1 VRDDVS
7 VNSDALSVTDFVNLK
22 INSAH
27 SFGWTHRDMIYVCVI
42 IEISIYIYKYCI
54 LYFQKRKTREERRLR
69 IVPACSSFPVP
80 RLPTNTTAT
89 NEGMVCCG
97 PVQVIRTSGAEPG

>member
-42 IEISIYIYKYCI
+42 IEISILYCI
-54 LYFQKRKTREERRLR
+54 FKKEKHERREGSESSRPVHHSLCRGCLR
-69 IVPACSSFPVP
+69 TRRRQTRAWYAVDQS
-80 RLPTNTTAT
+80 R
-89 NEGMVCCG
+89 
-97 PVQVIRTSGAEPG
+97 